1 MSAQFS
7 RDKQTPAFQQQPLG
21 ILRSLPP
28 LGRMGWRNI
37 WRNPRRTFLTIL
49 ALALPL
55 GFMIVNTGIHYGFIA
70 TLTSNITDL
79 TLGEYQV
86 HHRNYLKDHS
96 LYDTIKQY
104 DTVLANVRK
113 ENRAAAPRWY
123 GYGLL
128 ANDATGKSA
137 GVEIQAVDIELEK
150 QVITLPQRKN
160 LFAGRYF
167 TTPTNDQLTFP
178 VGAGEMVLGKK
189 VAQTLRA
196 NVGDLLVLVTT
207 GADGSIGNELF
218 RVVGILKN
226 VGDILDRTRVIIGR
240 DAYLRLFSFNP
251 SETHEIAIG
260 KSNRP
265 DPDFRK
271 RVEAVLPGDLQLSRW
286 DALVPL
292 VADLIGWMD
301 VVTRIL
307 MGIIYIIA
315 SMVMIN
321 AILMMVFERTRE
333 FGVMRALGYPP
344 SQVVLLVLFET
355 IILTGC
361 SVIVGL
367 TLGGLLNLYM
377 MNVGIDLS
385 HLLPNGIDFMGT
397 VIDPVM
403 RSRGEAAVY
412 IRPALVL
419 IMTTLIASL
428 YPAIKAARLQPVE
441 ALYKK

>member
-1 MSAQFS
+1 
-7 RDKQTPAFQQQPLG
+7 
-21 ILRSLPP
+21 
-28 LGRMGWRNI
+28 MGWRNI

-55 GFMIVNTGIHYGFIA
+55 GFMIVNTGINYGFIA
-70 TLTSNITDL
+70 TLTSNMTDL

-86 HHRNYLKDHS
+86 HHHSYLQDRS
-96 LYDTIKQY
+96 LYDTIEQY

-113 ENRAAAPRWY
+113 ENRVAAPRWY

-150 QVITLPQRKN
+150 QVTTLSQEKN
-160 LFAGRYF
+160 LFAGRHL
-167 TTPTNDQLTFP
+167 TTATGGVVTPNGSGQD
-178 VGAGEMVLGKK
+178 ADEAEEIVLGKK

-226 VGDILDRTRVIIGR
+226 VGDTLDRTRVIIGKS
-240 DAYLRLFSFNP
+240 AYLRLFSFNE
-251 SETHEIAIG
+251 SSAHEIAIG

-271 RVEAVLPGDLQLSRW
+271 RLESVLPKDLQLSRW

-292 VADLIGWMD
+292 VADLVGWMD

-315 SMVMIN
+315 SMVMVN

-333 FGVMRALGYPP
+333 FGVMLALGYPP
-344 SQVVLLVLFET
+344 SQVVLLVMFET
-355 IILTGC
+355 MILTGF
-361 SVIVGL
+361 SVIGGL
-367 TLGGLLNLYM
+367 ALGGVLNLYM
-377 MNVGIDLS
+377 ITVGIDLS

-412 IRPALVL
+412 IRPTLVL
-419 IMTTLIASL
+419 VITTLIASL
-428 YPAIKAARLQPVE
+428 YPAIKAARLLPVE
-441 ALYKK
+441 ALYKR